1 MEITIAERID
11 EDQKEL
17 AKRYMV
23 RSIIFKKRRE
33 QQCQEEI
40 IARKDD
46 GTKEM
51 EIEIEDLEIFENVA
65 YVMALQ
71 ACAWVGKTLSDFD
84 HAAFIIE
91 RKPAVMGQ
99 K

>member
-17 AKRYMV
+17 AKRYRV

-51 EIEIEDLEIFENVA
+51 EIEDLEIFENVA

-84 HAAFIIE
+84 HATFVIE